1 MKTTSKKLFVSVFAL
16 LFALVA
22 VATTSFA
29 WFTISGKARVDAFN
43 LDITMGEGIEVR
55 IIGHQGRTTSAWK
68 NVITLE
74 DLKAALPQNL
84 FNGSVFDTNLDH
96 MTSSDAKDFYGIKQ
110 EENNIYKQ
118 SDTTI
123 DSGWL
128 EFRLEFRAN
137 KEYQIY
143 LTEESEVSATKVDFS
158 YTLGDEEYIYK
169 KIDPAGA
176 VRVGFV
182 EYTIDTGD
190 LGNSNIWE
198 PVLGRGSYGFE
209 NPAREPQDGNEKN
222 YRDPIPETDGAID
235 FFNSYMNFLF
245 DTNQAYIKA
254 PEGNQNTFSHNTN
267 VLDLDEYSDENLD
280 GKIVTNTSDTPL
292 LTLATGTS
300 VGERSG
306 DFTTVGSLLIRIWI
320 EGWDADCFNAI
331 FNQKFEVSMTFEG
344 KLPEVIETE
353 D

>member
-1 MKTTSKKLFVSVFAL
+1 MKNTSKKLFVSVFAL

-29 WFTISGKARVDAFN
+29 WFTISGKARVDAFE

-55 IIGHQGRTTSAWK
+55 IIGEGDGETSAWK
-68 NVITLE
+68 NVITLT
-74 DLKAALPQNL
+74 DLKNALPEFNH
-84 FNGSVFDTNLDH
+84 NGSVFDTNLNH
-96 MTSSDAKDFYGIKQ
+96 MTSKDAINFYGIVEQ
-110 EENNIYKQ
+110 EGNIYKQ

-137 KEYQIY
+137 KKYQIY
-143 LTEESEVSATKVDFS
+143 LTEESEVSATKVNFE
-158 YTLGDEEYIYK
+158 YTFGDDVYEYK
-169 KIDPAGA
+169 NIDPAGA

-182 EYTIDTGD
+182 EYTIGTEALGD
-190 LGNSNIWE
+190 SNIWE
-198 PVLGRGSYGFE
+198 PVLGRGSYGYK
-209 NPAREPQDGNEKN
+209 NPDRPPQDYTTPYTEK
-222 YRDPIPETDGAID
+222 DGAID

-245 DTNQAYIKA
+245 DTNQPYIEG

-292 LTLATGTS
+292 LTLAP
-300 VGERSG
+300 GESEGDRYE

-344 KLPEVIETE
+344 KLPEEAEPEV
-353 D
+353 